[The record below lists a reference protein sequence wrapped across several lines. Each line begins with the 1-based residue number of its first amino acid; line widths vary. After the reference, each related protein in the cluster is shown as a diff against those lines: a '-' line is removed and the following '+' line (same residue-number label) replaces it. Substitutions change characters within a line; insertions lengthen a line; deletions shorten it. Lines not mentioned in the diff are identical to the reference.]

1 MAEAILNGTAAPRFR
16 GFSAGSY
23 PGTTPNPF
31 AISTLQQLGYSTA
44 DLRSKGWDEFAK
56 PGAPVMD
63 LVVTVCDNAAGEICP
78 VWPGHPITGHWGVED
93 PSQFQG
99 SDEQKRREF
108 ARVAS
113 ILKQRIESLARLP
126 VEKLDRID
134 LARKI
139 DEIGSG

>member
-1 MAEAILNGTAAPRFR
+1 VA
-16 GFSAGSY
+16 FSAGSS
-23 PGTTPNPF
+23 PATTPNPF

-108 ARVAS
+108 IRVAS
-113 ILKQRIESLARLP
+113 ILKRRIESLASLP

-139 DEIGSG
+139 LEIGNS